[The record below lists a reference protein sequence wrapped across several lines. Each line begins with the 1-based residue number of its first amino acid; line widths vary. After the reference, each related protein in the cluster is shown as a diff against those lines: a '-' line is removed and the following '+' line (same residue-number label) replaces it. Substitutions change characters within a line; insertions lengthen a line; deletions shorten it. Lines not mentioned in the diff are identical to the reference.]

1 MNDELTERNRRRDT
15 DHKINTSQS
24 LKSESRA
31 SKPRQAGISSL
42 KSDSSS
48 AMRATATHTNRTKV
62 SKPSAPV
69 PKPISVNG
77 SSLHSAHSNP
87 RRNPPTTS
95 SDEQGVRWNRGR
107 PRIQGSVETVRP
119 SNTQPASTTRKTSST
134 RKKIV

>member
-1 MNDELTERNRRRDT
+1 MNDELTERNRRDS

-24 LKSESRA
+24 LKSEFRA
-31 SKPRQAGISSL
+31 SKPRQAGKSGF

-48 AMRATATHTNRTKV
+48 AMRVTATHTNRTKV
-62 SKPSAPV
+62 TKPSAPV

-77 SSLHSAHSNP
+77 SSLRSTPPNP

-95 SDEQGVRWNRGR
+95 SDEQGVRPNRGR
-107 PRIQGSVETVRP
+107 PRLQASMETIRP